1 MAEEAARLSIR
12 RTALDPGAA
21 LAPSVPL
28 DDELAVHFLEGE
40 GEVQI
45 DDRCRRV
52 APGDSLRVPPG
63 ARFGVRNTG
72 RDRVLVFVSAAPPP
86 LPSPPVEGRWA
97 PAANR
102 LAWLLRRIARRLS
115 R

>member
-21 LAPSVPL
+21 LAPSAPL
-28 DDELAVHFLEGE
+28 EDERAVHFLEGE
-40 GEVQI
+40 GEVQV
-45 DDRCRRV
+45 DGRCRRV

-72 RDRVLVFVSAAPPP
+72 RDAPLVFVSAAPPP
-86 LPSPPVEGRWA
+86 PASPVVEGRWS
-97 PAANR
+97 PLANR
-102 LAWLLRRIARRLS
+102 LAWLLRRIARRLA